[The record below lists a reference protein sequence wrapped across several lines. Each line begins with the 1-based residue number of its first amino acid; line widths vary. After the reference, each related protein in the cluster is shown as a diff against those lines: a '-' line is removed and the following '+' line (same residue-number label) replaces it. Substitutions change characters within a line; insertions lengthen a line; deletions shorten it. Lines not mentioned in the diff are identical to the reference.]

1 MPPATVT
8 MSNRKASSP
17 RNDGIPVPFGS
28 GKFKFYLCLFGILFC
43 YEFCTNPFLFFVAV
57 HIKVN
62 ITRPELNREVLIFPI
77 VDIEGDKH
85 QVYQGYYLMIPMDA
99 RFVLD
104 DPSKDYYKAR
114 IFSDKSILIQIP
126 AWHYGILNN
135 RDEIAAHVA
144 ENVTNA
150 MDDARHAYVEAKDA
164 REWKYLCLEFPD
176 GHELS
181 TKEIVSA
188 EGDDEELLTL
198 EIVPVTY
205 KNPLDKKRDRTD
217 YWAAWKVART
227 DIKAQKR
234 GKVQT
239 KKNVS
244 QAASLLSGL
253 FGDDDGMKTEESL

>member
-1 MPPATVT
+1 V
-8 MSNRKASSP
+8 
-17 RNDGIPVPFGS
+17 F
-28 GKFKFYLCLFGILFC
+28 IL
-43 YEFCTNPFLFFVAV
+43 YIILLRIYSNPFLFYVAV

-62 ITRPELNREVLIFPI
+62 VARPELNREVLVFPI
-77 VDIEGDKH
+77 LDIKGDKS
-85 QVYQGYYLMIPMDA
+85 QVYQGYYMMIPMDA
-99 RFVLD
+99 RFVVD

-114 IFSDKSILIQIP
+114 ISSDNSVLIQIP

-144 ENVTNA
+144 DNVTNA
-150 MDDARHAYVEAKDA
+150 MHDARHAYVEAKDA
-164 REWKYLCLEFPD
+164 REWKYLCLQFPD

-181 TKEIVSA
+181 TKEIISA
-188 EGDDEELLTL
+188 GGDDEELLKL

-205 KNPLDKKRDRTD
+205 KNPLDKDRARTD
-217 YWAAWKVART
+217 YCAAWKVART

-239 KKNVS
+239 KKTVS

-253 FGDDDGMKTEESL
+253 FGDDDGMKTEQHL